1 MSIDKESD
9 PAACFL
15 GLSQRL
21 SDIFKLTSHRL
32 SLISKS
38 LSASIDSQLA
48 LPSQLNLPEPPSLNP
63 KDRPGHSA
71 NTQTVLTANV
81 RPLRNPLTTRHPAS
95 RTAFRRSGTLARDR
109 VRCLLK
115 IGRTTRPSDRFHLTC
130 WAKKRKS
137 DTTPNAIDTTK
148 DSKRRC
154 RSHRLPDVISAERHT
169 HAPLPRRHSTSLL
182 LEIMTR
188 YSRSNHVPLTK
199 SDRGK
204 PLSMNLLERI
214 ASPPAPVGAGSD
226 PASPPLVQSVDSRYS
241 PSPQSS
247 PMDMRESDL
256 SKEVSPRAE
265 RRVSSPVSSSRRA
278 DDSSYNQSSRT
289 RSSYSRR
296 SRSPSSR
303 SSDWRYRR
311 ASLRSPS
318 RRESIAHQPSRRP
331 YTYDSYHPTQSSSRT
346 YRPRSR
352 SPSRSRRE
360 RSNSTRVSPSRFLD
374 RIDTRETRFLDR
386 IESRQDR
393 DFAEYLEKDRGDPS
407 YERLILILRRLHGS
421 NFARSI
427 ISLDLWEEFHRFRN
441 RTDTREERM
450 LRHLHIY
457 PELMHRYL
465 CCACERKVITYW
477 PDHKSLKSSTIKL
490 DISHRP
496 AAR

>member
-71 NTQTVLTANV
+71 NTQTAELPSVAPA
-81 RPLRNPLTTRHPAS
+81 PLPVTGSDVCSKSVAQHDQAIGSIL
-95 RTAFRRSGTLARDR
+95 LAG
-109 VRCLLK
+109 LK
-115 IGRTTRPSDRFHLTC
+115 RENQTPP
-130 WAKKRKS
+130 
-137 DTTPNAIDTTK
+137 PNAIDTTK

-154 RSHRLPDVISAERHT
+154 RSHRLPDAHT
-169 HAPLPRRHSTSLL
+169 CPIATPPQYITSPRDHDQVLPLKPRSVKRNPT
-182 LEIMTR
+182 E
-188 YSRSNHVPLTK
+188 
-199 SDRGK
+199 GK

-265 RRVSSPVSSSRRA
+265 RRCHHRYHHLGGPMTPPTIKAAGPGPATLAAQDLPLAGPQIGGTGVPVYAARRA
-278 DDSSYNQSSRT
+278 E
-289 RSSYSRR
+289 
-296 SRSPSSR
+296 
-303 SSDWRYRR
+303 
-311 ASLRSPS
+311 SPS
-318 RRESIAHQPSRRP
+318 RTNLLVVRIRTTLTTLHSRALEHIVHARA
-331 YTYDSYHPTQSSSRT
+331 
-346 YRPRSR
+346 
-352 SPSRSRRE
+352 RRA
-360 RSNSTRVSPSRFLD
+360 D

>member
-71 NTQTVLTANV
+71 NTQTETHSQHA
-81 RPLRNPLTTRHPAS
+81 TQ
-95 RTAFRRSGTLARDR
+95 LAE
-109 VRCLLK
+109 L
-115 IGRTTRPSDRFHLTC
+115 PSV
-130 WAKKRKS
+130 A
-137 DTTPNAIDTTK
+137 P
-148 DSKRRC
+148 
-154 RSHRLPDVISAERHT
+154 
-169 HAPLPRRHSTSLL
+169 APLPVTGSDVCSKSVAQHDQAIGSILLAGLKRENQTPPQTPSTPPKTLKGVADH
-182 LEIMTR
+182 ID
-188 YSRSNHVPLTK
+188 SRTLGGKAHTCPIATPPQYITSPRDHDQVLPLKPRSVKRNPTE
-199 SDRGK
+199 GK

>member
-71 NTQTVLTANV
+71 NTQTETHSQHATQLAELPSVAPA
-81 RPLRNPLTTRHPAS
+81 PLPVTGS
-95 RTAFRRSGTLARDR
+95 DVCS
-109 VRCLLK
+109 K
-115 IGRTTRPSDRFHLTC
+115 IGRTTRPSDRENQTPPQTPSTPPKTLKGVADHIDSRTLGGKAHTC
-130 WAKKRKS
+130 PIATPPQYITSPRDHDQVLPLKPRSVKRNP
-137 DTTPNAIDTTK
+137 T
-148 DSKRRC
+148 
-154 RSHRLPDVISAERHT
+154 E
-169 HAPLPRRHSTSLL
+169 
-182 LEIMTR
+182 
-188 YSRSNHVPLTK
+188 
-199 SDRGK
+199 GK

-289 RSSYSRR
+289 RSATLAAQDLPLAGPQIGGTGVPVYAA
-296 SRSPSSR
+296 
-303 SSDWRYRR
+303 RR
-311 ASLRSPS
+311 AESPS
-318 RRESIAHQPSRRP
+318 RTNLLVVRIRTTLTTLHSRALEHIVHARA
-331 YTYDSYHPTQSSSRT
+331 
-346 YRPRSR
+346 
-352 SPSRSRRE
+352 RRAGHGAK
-360 RSNSTRVSPSRFLD
+360 D

-393 DFAEYLEKDRGDPS
+393 DFAEYLEKDRGPS